1 MTNDLLLPILTSL
14 ETETL
19 AESND
24 HTEESI
30 EKYFLEELQ
39 SNTTFQIIY
48 IYIHIY
54 IYIYIYIVIYIVIYI
69 IFKLYLI
76 TLFVIEFRFI
86 QGHLLHFSEIF
97 QGCDL
102 IFQDHVYNIHHW

>member
-24 HTEESI
+24 DTEESI

-54 IYIYIYIVIYIVIYI
+54 IYNYILYI
-69 IFKLYLI
+69 IVYIIYANYIIENICLLQIFAFITVLVFKLLNREV
-76 TLFVIEFRFI
+76 LFINRK
-86 QGHLLHFSEIF
+86 GNRN
-97 QGCDL
+97 C
-102 IFQDHVYNIHHW
+102 

>member
-24 HTEESI
+24 DTEESI

-54 IYIYIYIVIYIVIYI
+54 IYIYIYIIIYYI
-69 IFKLYLI
+69 LLYILYMQTI
-76 TLFVIEFRFI
+76 
-86 QGHLLHFSEIF
+86 
-97 QGCDL
+97 
-102 IFQDHVYNIHHW
+102 

>member
-24 HTEESI
+24 DTEESI

-54 IYIYIYIVIYIVIYI
+54 I
-69 IFKLYLI
+69 
-76 TLFVIEFRFI
+76 
-86 QGHLLHFSEIF
+86 
-97 QGCDL
+97 
-102 IFQDHVYNIHHW
+102 

>member
-24 HTEESI
+24 DTEESI

-54 IYIYIYIVIYIVIYI
+54 IYIYNYILYIIIYI
-69 IFKLYLI
+69 IYANYIIENICLLQIFAFITVLVFKLLSREV
-76 TLFVIEFRFI
+76 LFINRK
-86 QGHLLHFSEIF
+86 GNRN
-97 QGCDL
+97 C
-102 IFQDHVYNIHHW
+102 

>member
-54 IYIYIYIVIYIVIYI
+54 IYIYIYNYILYIIIYI
-69 IFKLYLI
+69 IYANYIIENICLLQIFAFVTVLVFKLLNREV
-76 TLFVIEFRFI
+76 LFINRK
-86 QGHLLHFSEIF
+86 GNRN
-97 QGCDL
+97 C
-102 IFQDHVYNIHHW
+102 

>member
-48 IYIHIY
+48 RYIYIYTY
-54 IYIYIYIVIYIVIYI
+54 IYIYIYI
-69 IFKLYLI
+69 
-76 TLFVIEFRFI
+76 
-86 QGHLLHFSEIF
+86 
-97 QGCDL
+97 
-102 IFQDHVYNIHHW
+102 

>member
-24 HTEESI
+24 DTEESI

-54 IYIYIYIVIYIVIYI
+54 IYI
-69 IFKLYLI
+69 
-76 TLFVIEFRFI
+76 
-86 QGHLLHFSEIF
+86 
-97 QGCDL
+97 
-102 IFQDHVYNIHHW
+102 